1 MLENAR
7 KIEYYFLAIR
17 NNNQNNIKSREMK
30 VERIFFP
37 IIKTEIEF
45 RIGTSKEDN
54 DKVLDLGNPGDIWF
68 HARNPSSSCHVLA
81 ILSNVD
87 ISLISKKEKRK
98 ILKKGAELVKRNT
111 AKLCSEKSVEMIYCD
126 IQHVKKT
133 EYLGCVHIE
142 PKYSKEIRI

>member
-1 MLENAR
+1 MNIIE
-7 KIEYYFLAIR
+7 KIEFYFLGILR
-17 NNNQNNIKSREMK
+17 KEKKRKEKKRKMK
-30 VERIFFP
+30 IERIFFP
-37 IIKTEIEF
+37 IIQTEIEF

-81 ILSNVD
+81 ILSHLSV
-87 ISLISKKEKRK
+87 SLIPKKEKRK

-111 AKLCSEKSVEMIYCD
+111 AKLRSEREVEMIYCD
-126 IQHVKKT
+126 IQHVRKT
-133 EYLGCVHIE
+133 EYVGCVYIE

>member
-1 MLENAR
+1 M
-7 KIEYYFLAIR
+7 KI
-17 NNNQNNIKSREMK
+17 
-30 VERIFFP
+30 ERIFFP
-37 IIKTEIEF
+37 TIQIEIEF

-98 ILKKGAELVKRNT
+98 VIKKGAELVKRNT
-111 AKLCSEKSVEMIYCD
+111 AKLRSEREVEMIYCD
-126 IQHVKKT
+126 IQYVRKT
-133 EYLGCVHIE
+133 EYIGCVLVE